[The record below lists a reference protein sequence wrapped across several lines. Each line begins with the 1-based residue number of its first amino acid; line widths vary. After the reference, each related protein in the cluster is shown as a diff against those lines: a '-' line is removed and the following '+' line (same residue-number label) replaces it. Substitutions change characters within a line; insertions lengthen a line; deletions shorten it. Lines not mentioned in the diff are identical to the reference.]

1 MKINLRNLELFLAQN
16 QMTASELS
24 ERSGVCKQSISIIRY
39 RGTCQPV
46 TLAKIAKGLG
56 VDPANLIEEV
66 KD

>member
-1 MKINLRNLELFLAQN
+1 VKINVHNLELFLAQK
-16 QMTASELS
+16 QMTAAELS

-56 VDPANLIEEV
+56 VDPADLIEEV

>member
-56 VDPANLIEEV
+56 VDPADLIEEV

>member
-1 MKINLRNLELFLAQN
+1 VKINLRNLELFLAQN

-56 VDPANLIEEV
+56 VDPADLIEEA

>member
-1 MKINLRNLELFLAQN
+1 VKINLRNLELFLAQN

-56 VDPANLIEEV
+56 VDPADLIEEV

>member
-24 ERSGVCKQSISIIRY
+24 ERSGVCKQSLSIIRY

-56 VDPANLIEEV
+56 VDPADLIEEV

>member
-1 MKINLRNLELFLAQN
+1 MKISTQKLELLLAEKSI
-16 QMTASELS
+16 TASELS
-24 ERSGVCKQSISIIRY
+24 ERSGICKQSISTIRY

-56 VDPANLIEEV
+56 VDPADLIEEV

>member
-39 RGTCQPV
+39 CGTCQPV

-56 VDPANLIEEV
+56 VDPADLIEEA

>member
-56 VDPANLIEEV
+56 VDPADLIEKA

>member
-46 TLAKIAKGLG
+46 TLAKLAKGLG
-56 VDPANLIEEV
+56 VDPTDLIEEV

>member
-46 TLAKIAKGLG
+46 TLAKIAKWLG
-56 VDPANLIEEV
+56 VDPADLIEEA